1 VIALGVDPGPEYSG
15 LVIARCEEGPLPVV
29 LYAAQAVTRRV
40 IVDTLRHGV
49 LDPDG
54 GVFWLRANLAVIEWV
69 QSYGRV
75 VGATVLE
82 TARTCGYLQAMA
94 EPQGVEVRYLTRPRV
109 NTILTGL
116 PSAPAAGV
124 HEAIRDR
131 YRAAGLATGGGADPL
146 RGTHGQP
153 GPLHGVSSHA
163 WDALAVLIA
172 AQEEPCDSQ

>member
-15 LVIARCEEGPLPVV
+15 LVVARCEEGHLPVI
-29 LYAAQAVTRRV
+29 LHAAQAVTRRV
-40 IVDTLRHGV
+40 IVDILRHGM
-49 LDPDG
+49 LDPD
-54 GVFWLRANLAVIEWV
+54 GVFWLRAHSAAIEWV

-109 NTILTGL
+109 ITLLTGL

-146 RGTHGQP
+146 RGTHAQP
-153 GPLHGVSSHA
+153 GPLYGVASHA

-172 AQEEPCDSQ
+172 AQEAPCDSQ